1 MTQNEQIL
9 THLRKQTITPMEA
22 AKLYGIMCLSERIRD
37 LRAKGVQILTLIEKH
52 NGKRFARYSLIKE
65 KK

>member
-9 THLRKQTITPMEA
+9 QHLRKQTITPMEA
-22 AKLYGIMCLSERIRD
+22 AKLYGIMCLSERVRD
-37 LRAKGVQILTLIEKH
+37 LRNKGHKILTITEKN
-52 NGKRFARYSLIKE
+52 NGKRYARYSLLKE

>member
-1 MTQNEQIL
+1 MTQNQEVLQ
-9 THLRKQTITPMEA
+9 HLRKKTITPMEA

-37 LRAKGVQILTLIEKH
+37 LRAKGHKILTIMEKN

-65 KK
+65 KQ